1 MDQLY
6 FWQEAPLLDVPP
18 EIRQVIYRELAMSIG
33 IVIIRASDSTIDLHK
48 AAVVRRPISSVCR
61 LLHAEAASAIGLYS
75 LIESPRYFV
84 ELTAFD
90 FGKLSQLSDFLVHG
104 AEKRTR
110 KRKELFLKLSLGSRM
125 EASLNNIYH
134 ETWRY
139 VNVKTPP
146 APSPVRFANVPE
158 LRGLQWDINDT
169 MTADQLC
176 AGARAW
182 RMIVN
187 EQKEHGIPHD
197 SVVSLTAG
205 RLQTAFEEAHTY
217 EKLSQVMHG

>member
-33 IVIIRASDSTIDLHK
+33 IVIIRASDSTIDLRK
-48 AAVVRRPISSVCR
+48 AVVVRHPLCSVCR
-61 LLHAEAASAIGLYS
+61 LLHAEVAPAIALYS

-90 FGKLSQLSDFLVHG
+90 FDKLFQLSDFLAYG
-104 AEKRTR
+104 AKRGPR
-110 KRKELFLKLSLGSRM
+110 KKKEQFLKPSLGSRM
-125 EASLNNIYH
+125 EASLNNIYN

-146 APSPVRFANVPE
+146 APSPARFANVLE

-187 EQKEHGIPHD
+187 EQKEDGIPHD
-197 SVVSLTAG
+197 SVVSLAAG
-205 RLQTAFEEAHTY
+205 RLQTAFEEAHTH
-217 EKLSQVMHG
+217 EELSQVMHG